1 MEKIIHHIEISHT
14 HHNLSWWEKAM
25 IEIIKYIQ
33 KISDYKQVIYTS
45 ESGKIVYSK
54 FIEDKNIEYVIIGK
68 EKIEHINPYL
78 AYYLRVF
85 EVFFHV
91 KKFDKNFEHIIFSHE
106 EFLPTSIYSFLLKL
120 YNKNAKWLSFFHM
133 RAPWIFRWYL
143 WEYTGKKSLFPDIRI
158 IRYQLEQYIYFFL
171 IRNRVNT
178 LITVNPI
185 YKDYLAKR
193 FKNIYTL
200 NKFWWESWVYIV
212 EKYSGINVNNIKPKN
227 TKDFDLSFMGRFHPQ
242 KWIDEIIDII
252 LKIKKIKPDIKIVII
267 WWGNKALE
275 DKFINDINI
284 HWLQENI
291 FYKWFIT
298 WNEKFKLLALSK
310 IFLFPSYYE
319 SFWQV
324 ALEAMK
330 LWLPVVAYDLPPFCV
345 FEKWMIKVPILD
357 NQQMSLEILQLLDD
371 NDYYKN
377 KSEEALTFSNEFS
390 WEKTGEEIFNLIN
403 ITE

>member
-33 KISDYKQVIYTS
+33 KETMIKQIIYTS
-45 ESGKIVYSK
+45 ESWKFVYSQ
-54 FIEDKNIEYVIIGK
+54 FIENKNIEYVIIGA
-68 EKIEHINPYL
+68 EKIEKINPYL
-78 AYYLRVF
+78 AYYLRIF
-85 EVFFHV
+85 QVFFYV
-91 KKFDKNFEHIIFSHE
+91 KKFDKNFYHIIFSHE
-106 EFLPTSIYSFLLKL
+106 EFLPTSIYSFLLKIF
-120 YNKNAKWLSFFHM
+120 NKDAKWLWFFHM
-133 RAPWIFRWYL
+133 KAPGIFRWYL
-143 WEYTGKKSLFPDIRI
+143 WEYTWKKNIFPDIRI

-171 IRNRVNT
+171 IKNKINL

-185 YKDYLAKR
+185 YKDYLSSK
-193 FKNIYTL
+193 FQNIYTL
-200 NKFWWESWVYIV
+200 NKFWWESWVYVV
-212 EKYSGINVNNIKPKN
+212 EKYSGINIGNIE
-227 TKDFDLSFMGRFHPQ
+227 TKTKKEFDLSFMWRFHPQ

-252 LKIKKIKPDIKIVII
+252 LKIKKVKPDIKIVII
-267 WWGNKALE
+267 WWWNKTLE
-275 DKFINDINI
+275 DKFIHDINLN
-284 HWLQENI
+284 WLQNNI

-298 WNEKFKLLALSK
+298 WNEKFKILSSTK

-357 NQQMSLEILQLLDD
+357 NNKMVFEIIKLLN
-371 NDYYKN
+371 NDEYYKI
-377 KSEEALTFSNEFS
+377 KSEEAIHFSSDFS
-390 WEKTGEEIFNLIN
+390 WEKTGEEIFNLIKN
-403 ITE
+403 I